1 MAHQI
6 FRTLHRSRNG
16 LQLLQSSVQIG
27 RVVRFLIRLI
37 LGSRQRSSECQRPG
51 KNVSRAWACIR
62 PTDGIHDVVEI
73 RFYWELRGV
82 LLTGIQRH

>member
-1 MAHQI
+1 MSEGWGMAHQI

-37 LGSRQRSSECQRPG
+37 LGSRQRSSECLRPG
-51 KNVSRAWACIR
+51 INVSR
-62 PTDGIHDVVEI
+62 V
-73 RFYWELRGV
+73 
-82 LLTGIQRH
+82 